1 MVKPGEV
8 SVEAFIAAL
17 DHPLKRE
24 IATLRQQ
31 LLAIDP
37 VIGEQIKW
45 NAPSFHSTTHFA
57 TMQLR
62 QPDVLRLILHLGAKA
77 RQLPALTIDDPDGL
91 LTWLGP
97 DRALL
102 QFRNAE
108 ELADRQRA
116 LAAIVRQ
123 WLERV

>member
-1 MVKPGEV
+1 MGKPGEA

-24 IATLRQQ
+24 IAMLREQ

-37 VIGEQIKW
+37 AIGEQIKW
-45 NAPSFHSTTHFA
+45 NAPSFHTTAHFA

-62 QPDVLRLILHLGAKA
+62 QPDVLRLILHRGAKA
-77 RQLPALTIDDPDGL
+77 RQLPAFAIDDPDGL
-91 LTWLGP
+91 LTWLAP

-102 QFRNAE
+102 QFRNAQ
-108 ELADRQRA
+108 ELADRQQA
-116 LAAIVRQ
+116 LVAIVRQ
-123 WLERV
+123 WLKHV